1 MECTQC
7 GGPMMPETVIALRRS
22 FIGFRETRSRGAY
35 CPSCRIGVPME
46 GHQSAFQRPS
56 SITACSFD
64 SIRALL
70 PVWRHATGSRSNVN
84 HRAAMPVGNPVFLPT
99 RAGFRSGG

>member
-46 GHQSAFQRPS
+46 GHQSAVQRPS
-56 SITACSFD
+56 SIIARSRD
-64 SIRALL
+64 SIGALL
-70 PVWRHATGSRSNVN
+70 PAWQRAAVSRSNVS
-84 HRAAMPVGNPVFLPT
+84 HRAAMPVGDPVFLPR